1 MIDSSNPLIT
11 EFADKLGL
19 GEVVLSMDN
28 LPCFRSAGYVRPPL
42 GVPPD
47 LQSAVK
53 ESRMGMICLAFMLP
67 CFVE

>member
-28 LPCFRSAGYVRPPL
+28 LP
-42 GVPPD
+42 
-47 LQSAVK
+47 
-53 ESRMGMICLAFMLP
+53 
-67 CFVE
+67 